1 LPWFRRRKN
10 VAAADAA
17 APTIEAQHESAP
29 ALRDAAPPTGAA
41 ESGAETTDS
50 TKPKRRRGSR
60 GGRGRKKT
68 SSTSGAGSATE
79 TAEPAAKPA
88 RKTAPARKTERS
100 GGDRKAVSQRQE
112 RRRNQSGSRRREAPR
127 RAPLPEA
134 KRELIVSVDVG
145 EQRVAVLEDDQVAEV
160 YLERPERRSIAGNI
174 YLGQVDNVLPGMEAA
189 FVEIGLEKNGFL
201 YVDEIVGPELER
213 GHGRKIQ
220 DLISRGQTIL
230 VQAVKDPMKTKGARL
245 TTQISLPGRFVVFVP
260 QGEGLGVSRRL
271 DDDER
276 QRLKDILKKL
286 SVKEGGLIVRTAA
299 EGASE
304 EDIERDIVFLQR
316 LWRSIEAK
324 AKEASA
330 PELVYQEAELPL
342 RVTRDL
348 FTGDFEKAYVDNDQA
363 YKRIVGYLK
372 KTSPHMVERV
382 VRYKEK
388 APLMEHFGVEQEIK
402 STLSR
407 RVDLPS
413 GGYLIFDYAEAFT
426 VIDVNTGRFVG
437 SRGKNAGGRLEDTI
451 TKNNLEAVKEVVR
464 QLRLRDIGGI
474 IVIDFIDMANPKN
487 RATVEEALRSELERD
502 RTKTYVVEISPLGL
516 VEMTRQNVTD
526 GPREIMTRKCP
537 TCGGDGIVYSE
548 ASAAIDVER
557 RLRSLVA
564 GSRSQAYRVELAAPI
579 ASVLIG
585 PGAGRLQELESMTK
599 RRFFLDGKADMHLDH
614 FVVLGEG
621 KLEELAPE
629 APVAEGA
636 EIQVELLEVD
646 RHDGTAAVGR
656 VDGFA
661 VCVGAAAELVGKRVK
676 VRVERVLDGTAY
688 ATLVRKAGKKTP
700 EPLTAE
706 AEAEKPTRKPPARKA
721 ADGTAPAL
729 EPDADVDAAEPA
741 EEVDADEPLA
751 AEAEAVEADEPVAE
765 DAADGAA
772 PAKKK
777 TRRGSRGGKKR
788 KKPATAGESEPEDGD
803 VAAEPES
810 EQEAEPAPTATRSVR
825 IHVPGEELGRPE
837 APAEAVVEA
846 AEPTADEPAAD
857 EPDGGPGA
865 RNGAGPAKKKTR
877 RGSRGGKNRRKR
889 TAAAAN
895 GAEPA
900 GEDEVDAVAA
910 RSDRSD
916 QEPRVE
922 ALDEP
927 APEAVAAA
935 AREHGTEIPRPEI
948 PGPEPRE
955 AGAEESPRED
965 EDWGYVPMSEWGDD
979 LR

>member
-1 LPWFRRRKN
+1 LPWFRRRKKAEAA
-10 VAAADAA
+10 VEVAATAIEVQPEPELVDEAAADGA
-17 APTIEAQHESAP
+17 APTTDP
-29 ALRDAAPPTGAA
+29 
-41 ESGAETTDS
+41 TTDP

-60 GGRGRKKT
+60 GGRGRKKSSST
-68 SSTSGAGSATE
+68 SST
-79 TAEPAAKPA
+79 EPAGEDASADGKPAA
-88 RKTAPARKTERS
+88 RKTTRKPAERKV
-100 GGDRKAVSQRQE
+100 VSQRQE
-112 RRRNQSGSRRREAPR
+112 RRRQQGRRREAPR

-174 YLGQVDNVLPGMEAA
+174 YLGRVDNVLPGMEAA

-220 DLISRGQTIL
+220 DLISKGQTLL

-276 QRLKDILKKL
+276 QRLKEILRKL
-286 SVKEGGLIVRTAA
+286 AVDEGGLIVRTAA

-316 LWRSIEAK
+316 LWRSIQTR
-324 AKEASA
+324 AKEATA

-363 YKRIVGYLK
+363 FKRITGYLK

-382 VRYKEK
+382 VRYREK
-388 APLMEHFGVEQEIK
+388 TPLMEHFGVEQEIK

-487 RATVEEALRSELERD
+487 RGTVEEALRSELERD

-526 GPREIMTRKCP
+526 GPREVMTRKCP

-557 RLRSLVA
+557 RLRTLVA

-579 ASVLIG
+579 ASALVG
-585 PGAGRLQELESMTK
+585 PGARRLQELEALTK
-599 RRFFLDGKADMHLDH
+599 RRFFLVGKPDMHLDH
-614 FVVLGEG
+614 FVVLSEG
-621 KLEELAPE
+621 KLDDLAPA
-629 APVAEGA
+629 APVGEGA
-636 EIQVELLEVD
+636 ELQLELVEVD
-646 RHDGTAAVGR
+646 RHDGTAAVGK
-656 VDGFA
+656 VDGLD
-661 VCVGAAAELVGKRVK
+661 VCVGAAAALVGKRVK
-676 VRVERVLDGTAY
+676 VRIERVLDGTAY
-688 ATLVRKAGKKTP
+688 ATLVRRAGKEAP

-706 AEAEKPTRKPPARKA
+706 AEAEKPTRKPPARRTAEPA
-721 ADGTAPAL
+721 AREDAEPEDEEEPA
-729 EPDADVDAAEPA
+729 AAAEPSDG
-741 EEVDADEPLA
+741 EEPHSVSEAV
-751 AEAEAVEADEPVAE
+751 AEAE
-765 DAADGAA
+765 
-772 PAKKK
+772 AKKK
-777 TRRGSRGGKKR
+777 TRRGSRGGRKR
-788 KKPATAGESEPEDGD
+788 RKPATAGTEATEEVP
-803 VAAEPES
+803 AAEEEPR
-810 EQEAEPAPTATRSVR
+810 AEETERTVR
-825 IHVPGEELGRPE
+825 IHVPGDELGRE
-837 APAEAVVEA
+837 EEA
-846 AEPTADEPAAD
+846 AAEEIAPPEEIAAD
-857 EPDGGPGA
+857 ERAG
-865 RNGAGPAKKKTR
+865 NGAAPAKKKTR

-889 TAAAAN
+889 AAAEAAAVN
-895 GAEPA
+895 GGEPAAGEEAATATAPVEEPA
-900 GEDEVDAVAA
+900 GEPP
-910 RSDRSD
+910 
-916 QEPRVE
+916 Q
-922 ALDEP
+922 
-927 APEAVAAA
+927 
-935 AREHGTEIPRPEI
+935 
-948 PGPEPRE
+948 
-955 AGAEESPRED
+955 
-965 EDWGYVPMSEWGDD
+965 EDWDYVPMSEWGDD